1 MILTAENVPELCR
14 AKLQSEACRWKR
26 RWLRLMQKR
35 FQIAL
40 RLPIGGD
47 LTFTFPEI
55 GEGGP
60 PAAVV
65 EVDTEAVLYYVMS
78 YD

>member
-1 MILTAENVPELCR
+1 MVEIDTKTVLCYVM
-14 AKLQSEACRWKR
+14 SYDWKR
-26 RWLRLMQKR
+26 VTLAEYGVMHTFRLM
-35 FQIAL
+35 
-40 RLPIGGD
+40 IGGD

-65 EVDTEAVLYYVMS
+65 EVDP
-78 YD
+78 